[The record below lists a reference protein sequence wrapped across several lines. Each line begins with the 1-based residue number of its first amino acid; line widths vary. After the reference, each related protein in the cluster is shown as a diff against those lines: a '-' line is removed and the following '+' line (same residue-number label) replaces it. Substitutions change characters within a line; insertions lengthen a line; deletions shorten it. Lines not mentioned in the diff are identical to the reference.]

1 MASRDMEILWVT
13 GRSGGTTKLQ
23 LRLSPREKL
32 MAFNQESQDK
42 WAFKEREA
50 RNWRPVEDIK
60 ERGVAGEGLLCT
72 FHI

>member
-1 MASRDMEILWVT
+1 
-13 GRSGGTTKLQ
+13 
-23 LRLSPREKL
+23 

-60 ERGVAGEGLLCT
+60 QRGVAGEGLLCT
-72 FHI
+72 FPI